1 MSLLILTLGVSV
13 AIQGLLLVIV
23 GPNAQSAAA
32 FSSGPSILLF
42 NAYITRQAIW
52 IVGMLLVVS
61 AALGYFFTRT
71 TLGIKMLA
79 CAIDR
84 RAAALMG
91 IDVRRMVLMSWV
103 VSGALASLA
112 GVLVTPLIS
121 ASYDGGL
128 AVALNGFAAAVLSGM
143 GRVGG
148 AFVGG
153 LVVGIANAMAAG
165 YLPQN
170 LLGFQSVA
178 GVVLMLAVL
187 MVRPSGLFGGR
198 AEARHTLTS

>member
-1 MSLLILTLGVSV
+1 
-13 AIQGLLLVIV
+13 
-23 GPNAQSAAA
+23 
-32 FSSGPSILLF
+32 
-42 NAYITRQAIW
+42 
-52 IVGMLLVVS
+52 
-61 AALGYFFTRT
+61 
-71 TLGIKMLA
+71 
-79 CAIDR
+79 
-84 RAAALMG
+84 
-91 IDVRRMVLMSWV
+91 
-103 VSGALASLA
+103 LA

-148 AFVGG
+148 ALVGG

-170 LLGFQSVA
+170 LLGFESVA

-198 AEARHTLTS
+198 AEARHTLSS